1 MSNNYRITKKGTA
14 SKERIMKNALEMFAL
29 KGFDAV
35 SVDDIA
41 RKANCNKAM
50 IYYHF
55 SSKKALYQL
64 ILKDVLK
71 DMLKQM
77 NPIFKSALQ
86 PAEKLRLVLS
96 AFIGRYNERDEFIR
110 LMLREILSKGKNLK
124 GESKNLMKTFFLC
137 TQKVIKEGQESG
149 EILQGNPI
157 LLYRMLIGSII
168 FYFIS
173 RPLPKTILNI
183 DSTETEET
191 YSENKRIILD
201 ILMRGIHNDSK

>member
-1 MSNNYRITKKGTA
+1 
-14 SKERIMKNALEMFAL
+14 MKNALEMFAL

>member
-1 MSNNYRITKKGTA
+1 
-14 SKERIMKNALEMFAL
+14 MKNALEMFAL

-77 NPIFKSALQ
+77 NPIFKSA
-86 PAEKLRLVLS
+86 
-96 AFIGRYNERDEFIR
+96 
-110 LMLREILSKGKNLK
+110 
-124 GESKNLMKTFFLC
+124 
-137 TQKVIKEGQESG
+137 G

>member
-1 MSNNYRITKKGTA
+1 
-14 SKERIMKNALEMFAL
+14 MKNALEMFAL

-96 AFIGRYNERDEFIR
+96 AFIDRYNERDEFIR
-110 LMLREILSKGKNLK
+110 LMLREVLSKGKNLK

-137 TQKVIKEGQESG
+137 IQKVIKEGQESG

-157 LLYRMLIGSII
+157 LLYRILIGSII

-183 DSTETEET
+183 DSTETEKT